1 MSHISHRLKEIRQQ
15 KKLSQVKFA
24 QALDVTSAS
33 ISNYEAGKRQPDYTF
48 LSRICERFHVNLN
61 WLLTGEGEMYQQ
73 LYEIDSSILDDLITL
88 PIVAEIAAG
97 EPVEALLDE
106 PLGHMSIPKKLL
118 YYPPP
123 YFVFSVKGRSMEP
136 YIMNK
141 DIVVC
146 SQSWAGVDLNGK
158 IMAFRTHDGIT
169 LKKLV
174 FDTKNKSTWIMPL
187 NHEFTPRLYDPDDGD
202 DMVLI
207 GILDIAIRGY
217 NRNQ

>member
-1 MSHISHRLKEIRQQ
+1 MSGFGKRLKEARLAAGLKQGVVA
-15 KKLSQVKFA
+15 KFLGLSQT
-24 QALDVTSAS
+24 ALSD
-33 ISNYEAGKRQPDYTF
+33 YEHGKRNPPRETIAI
-48 LSRICERFHVNLN
+48 LAERYKVNLN
-61 WLLTGEGEMYQQ
+61 WLITGEGEMYKQ
-73 LYEIDSSILDDLITL
+73 LYEIDASILDDVIKL

-97 EPVEALLDE
+97 EPVEAILDE
-106 PLGHMSIPKKLL
+106 PLGHIAFPTRLL
-118 YYPPP
+118 HFPPP
-123 YFVFSVKGRSMEP
+123 YHVFSVKGKSMEP

-141 DIVVC
+141 DIVIC
-146 SQSWAGVDLNGK
+146 SQDWRDVDLDGK